1 MKAMFFMLGWLL
13 VAGHEYRAV
22 WGRFDHEQPGF
33 TTTHLSTLLSLAALL
48 MATLVVAYRSSR
60 RSKLEFTC
68 DSSAR
73 LFRELCRAHRLTWAN
88 RRLLR
93 QLADAGKVAQAA
105 DIFVDVSCFDTK
117 NLPKRLQPWNREIQ
131 RLRDQLFS

>member
-1 MKAMFFMLGWLL
+1 MSLKLGWLI
-13 VAGHEYRAV
+13 VAGEEYRAV

-33 TTTHLSTLLSLAALL
+33 TTTHLWTLLSLAALL
-48 MATLVVAYRSSR
+48 IATLVVAYRSSR
-60 RSKLEFTC
+60 RNKLEFTS
-68 DSSAR
+68 DSSRR

-93 QLADAGKVAQAA
+93 HLAEARQVAQPAGL
-105 DIFVDVSCFDTK
+105 FVDASYFDTM
-117 NLPKRLQPWNREIQ
+117 NLPKRLQRSSREIE